1 MARGTCKWEI
11 KGEETSSPFF
21 SCEQSC
27 PQNISPI
34 ALILLGRWEAVQVK
48 FFRNPGYM
56 ATDLYTGN
64 TEHWLSQAYITC
76 TPYKVYSII
85 IIWKWGVGRN
95 LFCKYTVH
103 VAVHVCAI
111 NILCDQGT
119 EIVCGLCVSSFKCCS
134 FVFVGFHHNSFPSL
148 TMA

>member
-1 MARGTCKWEI
+1 MARGTSKWEI
-11 KGEETSSPFF
+11 RGEETCFPFF
-21 SCEQSC
+21 SCERQC

-34 ALILLGRWEAVQVK
+34 ALILLGGWEGVQVK
-48 FFRNPGYM
+48 FFQNPGYM
-56 ATDLYTGN
+56 ATDLQTGN
-64 TEHWLSQAYITC
+64 TEYWLSQAYITC

-85 IIWKWGVGRN
+85 SGSGELGRN
-95 LFCKYTVH
+95 LFCKYTIH

-119 EIVCGLCVSSFKCCS
+119 EIVCGLCVSNFKCCS

>member
-11 KGEETSSPFF
+11 KGEETSFPFF

-34 ALILLGRWEAVQVK
+34 ALILLGRWEGVQVK

-56 ATDLYTGN
+56 ATDLHTGN
-64 TEHWLSQAYITC
+64 TEYWLSQAYITC

-85 IIWKWGVGRN
+85 IIWKWGVGEKFI
-95 LFCKYTVH
+95 LQIHCTCSCTYM
-103 VAVHVCAI
+103 HVCAI

-119 EIVCGLCVSSFKCCS
+119 NCGWPVCFQL
-134 FVFVGFHHNSFPSL
+134 
-148 TMA
+148 